1 MNKIRILVVG
11 MNPSNRPTRKKI
23 FKNSMFDR
31 LINWMN
37 LLSIDYFSFM
47 NVCDRPGVV
56 SIRDVDAKA
65 LIEASR
71 SYSKIIALGGIAS
84 DALKRCRIVH
94 FRLPHPSPRNRLLN
108 DPAYKFSVLRDC
120 RNYLYEQ

>member
-1 MNKIRILVVG
+1 MNKIRVLVVG

-23 FKNSMFDR
+23 FKNSTFDR
-31 LINWMN
+31 LVNWMN

-47 NVCDRPGVV
+47 NVCDRPGAV

-71 SYSKIIALGGIAS
+71 SYSKIIALVE
-84 DALKRCRIVH
+84 L
-94 FRLPHPSPRNRLLN
+94 HPTH
-108 DPAYKFSVLRDC
+108 
-120 RNYLYEQ
+120 